1 MIRLS
6 LVVVVLVAFTACAT
20 EDPSEFARPGPY
32 LGIAAVGAGSNFKK
46 FADEKLDDGV
56 TTGGIHALFGYKM
69 WDRAAVE
76 IAYEGGMNFKGDV
89 TEVDVWNLMLQGKLL
104 MGGERWQPYLMVGA
118 GYGEAS
124 TTDPRT
130 SQDGFVGRAG
140 GGLQYYITP
149 TWPLFLEAGYT
160 AGAGDMDDYNY
171 WSVRLG
177 LMFRF

>member
-32 LGIAAVGAGSNFKK
+32 LGVAVVGAGSNFKN
-46 FADEKLDDGV
+46 FADNKLDDGV
-56 TTGGIHALFGYKM
+56 TTAGVQALFGYKM

-76 IAYEGGMNFKGDV
+76 IAYEGGMTFEGDD
-89 TEVDVWNLMLQGKLL
+89 TEVDVWNVMLQGKLL
-104 MGGERWQPYLMVGA
+104 MGGERWQPYLLLGA
-118 GYGEAS
+118 GFGEAS
-124 TTDPRT
+124 TNNPRT

-140 GGLQYYITP
+140 AGLQYYISP
-149 TWPLFLEAGYT
+149 SFPLYLEVDYN

-171 WSVRLG
+171 WAAKFGV
-177 LMFRF
+177 MFRF